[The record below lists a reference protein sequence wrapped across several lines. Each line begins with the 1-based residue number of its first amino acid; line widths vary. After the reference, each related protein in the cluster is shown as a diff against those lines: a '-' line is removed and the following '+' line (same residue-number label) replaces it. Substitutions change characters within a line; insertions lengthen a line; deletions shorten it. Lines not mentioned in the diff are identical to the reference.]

1 MPVSLRFRSA
11 ISQGPFTYFSFVLA
25 CNNLQLLLRLKA
37 GSVVRFPLRSSSSG
51 AISESYPFIQSM
63 HTPSQL
69 HSGAESQ
76 HRCHHPFGLTQTG
89 PEMYSWYLA
98 TESHTRR
105 VARICSGMHRV
116 CTRSSVTRRL
126 RWSWVP
132 ASHHRRAMTRR
143 LSTAERARSL
153 DCEEESAAGKD
164 DGRSLNALARAQL
177 QRTWGEVGLCAA
189 GPSKVPT
196 LPITPSTSLPRSLHP
211 PFPCPRKWKAPPH
224 MLSSSAAAGAA
235 AGRAT

>member
-1 MPVSLRFRSA
+1 
-11 ISQGPFTYFSFVLA
+11 
-25 CNNLQLLLRLKA
+25 
-37 GSVVRFPLRSSSSG
+37 
-51 AISESYPFIQSM
+51 
-63 HTPSQL
+63 
-69 HSGAESQ
+69 
-76 HRCHHPFGLTQTG
+76 
-89 PEMYSWYLA
+89 MYSWYLA

-164 DGRSLNALARAQL
+164 DGRSLNALARTQL
-177 QRTWGEVGLCAA
+177 GHTWAKVGLCAA
-189 GPSKVPT
+189 GPSKDPT
-196 LPITPSTSLPRSLHP
+196 LPITPPTSLPAV
-211 PFPCPRKWKAPPH
+211 APPIPLSKE
-224 MLSSSAAAGAA
+224 MEGSSSQAAAPQRERRRRREAA
-235 AGRAT
+235 APRRG

>member
-1 MPVSLRFRSA
+1 MP
-11 ISQGPFTYFSFVLA
+11 
-25 CNNLQLLLRLKA
+25 
-37 GSVVRFPLRSSSSG
+37 
-51 AISESYPFIQSM
+51 
-63 HTPSQL
+63 PS
-69 HSGAESQ
+69 
-76 HRCHHPFGLTQTG
+76 GLTQTG

-143 LSTAERARSL
+143 LSTAERASSL
-153 DCEEESAAGKD
+153 DCEDESAAGKD

-177 QRTWGEVGLCAA
+177 GHTWAKVGLCAV
-189 GPSKVPT
+189 GPLKVPT
-196 LPITPSTSLPRSLHP
+196 LPITPPTSLPAV
-211 PFPCPRKWKAPPH
+211 APPAIPLSKEMEGSSSH
-224 MLSSSAAAGAA
+224 ASSSAGAGAA

>member
-1 MPVSLRFRSA
+1 MP
-11 ISQGPFTYFSFVLA
+11 
-25 CNNLQLLLRLKA
+25 
-37 GSVVRFPLRSSSSG
+37 
-51 AISESYPFIQSM
+51 
-63 HTPSQL
+63 PS
-69 HSGAESQ
+69 
-76 HRCHHPFGLTQTG
+76 GLTQTG

-105 VARICSGMHRV
+105 VARICSGMHHV

-153 DCEEESAAGKD
+153 DCEDESAAGQD

-177 QRTWGEVGLCAA
+177 GHTWGEVGLCAA

-196 LPITPSTSLPRSLHP
+196 LPITPPLTSLPAVAP
-211 PFPCPRKWKAPPH
+211 PAFPCPRKWKAPH
-224 MLSSSAAAGAA
+224 QRRRSSGSGGREGDIESGRRSARQPRERARGRPRAAVWERESEEQQQPSASRGASGEDPETA
-235 AGRAT
+235 ALRQS

>member
-1 MPVSLRFRSA
+1 MP
-11 ISQGPFTYFSFVLA
+11 
-25 CNNLQLLLRLKA
+25 
-37 GSVVRFPLRSSSSG
+37 
-51 AISESYPFIQSM
+51 
-63 HTPSQL
+63 PS
-69 HSGAESQ
+69 
-76 HRCHHPFGLTQTG
+76 GLTQTG
-89 PEMYSWYLA
+89 PKMYSWYLA
-98 TESHTRR
+98 TESHTQR

-177 QRTWGEVGLCAA
+177 GHTWGEVGLCAA
-189 GPSKVPT
+189 GASKVPT
-196 LPITPSTSLPRSLHP
+196 LPITPPTSLPAV
-211 PFPCPRKWKAPPH
+211 APPAIPLSKE
-224 MLSSSAAAGAA
+224 MEGSSSQAAAPQRERRQGGRHREGGAA
-235 AGRAT
+235 RGSPASGRVAGRALRCGSERVRSSSNPPRVCVCERE

>member
-1 MPVSLRFRSA
+1 MP
-11 ISQGPFTYFSFVLA
+11 PY
-25 CNNLQLLLRLKA
+25 
-37 GSVVRFPLRSSSSG
+37 
-51 AISESYPFIQSM
+51 
-63 HTPSQL
+63 
-69 HSGAESQ
+69 
-76 HRCHHPFGLTQTG
+76 GLIQTG
-89 PEMYSWYLA
+89 PEVYCWYLA

-132 ASHHRRAMTRR
+132 ASHHRRNMTRR

-177 QRTWGEVGLCAA
+177 GRTWGEVGLCAA
-189 GPSKVPT
+189 GPSKAPT
-196 LPITPSTSLPRSLHP
+196 LPITPPTSLPAV
-211 PFPCPRKWKAPPH
+211 APPAIPLSKE
-224 MLSSSAAAGAA
+224 MEGSSSQARSGSGGREGDIESGRRSARQSRERARGRPRAAVWERESEEQQQPSASRGASGEDPETA
-235 AGRAT
+235 ALRQQKEHSLSQRRPRC

>member
-1 MPVSLRFRSA
+1 MP
-11 ISQGPFTYFSFVLA
+11 
-25 CNNLQLLLRLKA
+25 
-37 GSVVRFPLRSSSSG
+37 
-51 AISESYPFIQSM
+51 
-63 HTPSQL
+63 PS
-69 HSGAESQ
+69 
-76 HRCHHPFGLTQTG
+76 GLTQTG

-177 QRTWGEVGLCAA
+177 GHTWGEVGLCAA

-196 LPITPSTSLPRSLHP
+196 LPITPPHFPPRGRSTRHSP
-211 PFPCPRKWKAPPH
+211 PRKWKAPPH
-224 MLSSSAAAGAA
+224 KQRRRSGSGGREGDIESGRRSVRQSRERARGRPRAAVWERESTVRSSSNPQHRGAPAAKTP
-235 AGRAT
+235 RQQR

>member
-1 MPVSLRFRSA
+1 MP
-11 ISQGPFTYFSFVLA
+11 
-25 CNNLQLLLRLKA
+25 
-37 GSVVRFPLRSSSSG
+37 
-51 AISESYPFIQSM
+51 
-63 HTPSQL
+63 
-69 HSGAESQ
+69 
-76 HRCHHPFGLTQTG
+76 PFGLTQTG

-98 TESHTRR
+98 TESHARR

-153 DCEEESAAGKD
+153 DCEEESTAGKD
-164 DGRSLNALARAQL
+164 DGCSLNALARARL
-177 QRTWGEVGLCAA
+177 GRTWGEVGLCAA

-196 LPITPSTSLPRSLHP
+196 LPITPPTSLPAV
-211 PFPCPRKWKAPPH
+211 APPAIPLSKE
-224 MLSSSAAAGAA
+224 MEGSSSQAAAQQRERRQGGRHRVWVAHREAVPRAGGWQAARCGVGA
-235 AGRAT
+235 RE

>member
-1 MPVSLRFRSA
+1 MSLRFRSA
-11 ISQGPFTYFSFVLA
+11 ISQSPFTHFSFVLA
-25 CNNLQLLLRLKA
+25 CNNLQLLLKA

-76 HRCHHPFGLTQTG
+76 HRCHHLDSDRLGLTCTAG
-89 PEMYSWYLA
+89 TWRLSPSPEGCANLQRHA
-98 TESHTRR
+98 PR
-105 VARICSGMHRV
+105 VHSLL
-116 CTRSSVTRRL
+116 SVTRRL

-177 QRTWGEVGLCAA
+177 VHTWGKVGLCAA
-189 GPSKVPT
+189 SPSKAPT
-196 LPITPSTSLPRSLHP
+196 LPITPPTSLPRGRSTRHSPVQGNGRL
-211 PFPCPRKWKAPPH
+211 
-224 MLSSSAAAGAA
+224 LLTSSGAAAGAA

>member
-1 MPVSLRFRSA
+1 
-11 ISQGPFTYFSFVLA
+11 
-25 CNNLQLLLRLKA
+25 
-37 GSVVRFPLRSSSSG
+37 
-51 AISESYPFIQSM
+51 
-63 HTPSQL
+63 
-69 HSGAESQ
+69 
-76 HRCHHPFGLTQTG
+76 
-89 PEMYSWYLA
+89 MYSWYLA

-143 LSTAERARSL
+143 LSTAERASSL

-177 QRTWGEVGLCAA
+177 QRTRGEVGLCAA

-196 LPITPSTSLPRSLHP
+196 LSVTPPTSLPAVAPP

-224 MLSSSAAAGAA
+224 KQQRRRSGSGGREGDIESGRRSARQPRERARGRPRAAVWE
-235 AGRAT
+235 RER

>member
-1 MPVSLRFRSA
+1 
-11 ISQGPFTYFSFVLA
+11 
-25 CNNLQLLLRLKA
+25 
-37 GSVVRFPLRSSSSG
+37 
-51 AISESYPFIQSM
+51 
-63 HTPSQL
+63 
-69 HSGAESQ
+69 
-76 HRCHHPFGLTQTG
+76 
-89 PEMYSWYLA
+89 MYSWYLA

-143 LSTAERARSL
+143 LSTAERASEL

-177 QRTWGEVGLCAA
+177 GRTWGEVGLCAA

-196 LPITPSTSLPRSLHP
+196 LPITPPLPSPRSLHP

-224 MLSSSAAAGAA
+224 MLAAAQQRQGRRHRVWAAQREAVPRAGAWQA
-235 AGRAT
+235 ARCGVGARE